1 MRERGWSGVREGD
14 ASSRAD
20 ITSFL
25 SMGLQIEMI
34 FLNSYNLCHYYH
46 LMLIFLLDICIHSK

>member
-14 ASSRAD
+14 ASFRAD

-25 SMGLQIEMI
+25 SMGLQVEMI
-34 FLNSYNLCHYYH
+34 FFKQL
-46 LMLIFLLDICIHSK
+46 